1 MNSFIEVT
9 NKLIILVPEPL
20 GETLYMVFFSTLFS
34 VVLGLPLGVIV
45 AVSEKGSI
53 WEHPLLNRVLNIVI
67 NITRSM
73 PFIILMI
80 AVFPLSK
87 LIVGKRI
94 GTTAAIVP
102 LTIAAIPFFAR
113 LVEGSI
119 KELNW
124 GIIEAALSMGAGTVQ
139 IIFKVLIP
147 EALPSIVS
155 GITLTIINLIGYSAM
170 AGAIGGGGLGDLAI
184 RFGYQGFQPDIMVG
198 TIVVLVVIVQ
208 LVQCTGNAVY
218 RLLQK

>member
-1 MNSFIEVT
+1 MNILESVT
-9 NKLIILVPEPL
+9 KLIALVPEPL
-20 GETLYMVFFSTLFS
+20 GETIYMVSFSTLLS
-34 VVLGLPLGVIV
+34 VAFGLPLGVIV
-45 AVSEKGSI
+45 AISEEGSL
-53 WEHPLLNRVLNIVI
+53 WEHPMLNKALNALI
-67 NITRSM
+67 NITRSL

-113 LVEGSI
+113 LVESSI
-119 KELNW
+119 NELSH
-124 GIIEAALSMGAGTVQ
+124 GIIEAALSMGANTRQ
-139 IIFKVLIP
+139 IILKVLVP

-155 GITLTIINLIGYSAM
+155 GVTLTVINLIGYSAM

-184 RFGYQGFQPDIMVG
+184 RFGYQGFQEDIMIG
-198 TIVVLVVIVQ
+198 TVIVLVVIVQ
-208 LVQCTGNAVY
+208 IVQGVGNALY
-218 RLLQK
+218 RRLQK

>member
-1 MNSFIEVT
+1 MNLLESAA
-9 NKLIILVPEPL
+9 KLIELVPGPL
-20 GETLYMVFFSTLFS
+20 FETVYMVFASTLLS
-34 VVLGLPLGVIV
+34 VAFGLPLGLIVVI
-45 AVSEKGSI
+45 SREGGL
-53 WEHPLLNRVLNIVI
+53 WQHPMLNKALNVLI
-67 NITRSM
+67 NITRSL

-113 LVEGSI
+113 LVESSI
-119 KELNW
+119 NELSH
-124 GIIEAALSMGAGTVQ
+124 GIVEAALSMGANPWQV
-139 IIFKVLIP
+139 IIKVLIP

-155 GITLTIINLIGYSAM
+155 GVTLTVINLIGYSAM

-184 RFGYQGFQPDIMVG
+184 RFGYQGFQEDIMIG
-198 TIVVLVVIVQ
+198 TVIVLIIIVQ
-208 LVQCTGNAVY
+208 LVQMAGNALY
-218 RLLQK
+218 SRLQK

>member
-1 MNSFIEVT
+1 MNSLMESV
-9 NKLIILVPEPL
+9 NKLITLVPEPL
-20 GETLYMVFFSTLFS
+20 WETIYMVFFSTLLS
-34 VVLGLPLGVIV
+34 VVFGLPLGVIV
-45 AVSEKGSI
+45 AISERNHI
-53 WEHPLLNRVLNIVI
+53 WEHPLLNKVLNVII
-67 NITRSM
+67 NITRSL

-113 LVEGSI
+113 LVETSI
-119 KELNW
+119 KELSW
-124 GIIEAALSMGAGTVQ
+124 GIIEAALSMGASTSQ
-139 IIFKVLIP
+139 IVFKVLVP

-155 GITLTIINLIGYSAM
+155 GITLTVINLIGYSAM

-184 RFGYQGFQPDIMVG
+184 RFGYQGFQQDIMIG
-198 TIVVLVVIVQ
+198 TVIVLIVIVQ
-208 LVQCTGNAVY
+208 LVQGAGNAVY
-218 RLLQK
+218 KLLQK

>member
-1 MNSFIEVT
+1 MNNIAESII
-9 NKLIILVPEPL
+9 KLAELIPEPL
-20 GETLYMVFFSTLFS
+20 WETIYMVFFSTLLS
-34 VVLGLPLGVIV
+34 VVFGLPLGVIV
-45 AVSEKGSI
+45 AISEKDNI
-53 WEHPLLNRVLNIVI
+53 WEHPVLNKTLNIII
-67 NITRSM
+67 NITRSL

-113 LVEGSI
+113 LVESSI
-119 KELNW
+119 KELSW
-124 GIIEAALSMGAGTVQ
+124 GITEAALSMGASTSQ
-139 IIFKVLIP
+139 IILKVLIP
-147 EALPSIVS
+147 ESLPSIVS
-155 GITLTIINLIGYSAM
+155 GITLTVINLIGYSAM

-184 RFGYQGFQPDIMVG
+184 RFGYQGFQEDIMIG
-198 TIVVLVVIVQ
+198 TVIILVIIVQ
-208 LVQCTGNAVY
+208 LVQSIGNAVY

>member
-1 MNSFIEVT
+1 MNIFESVT
-9 NKLIILVPEPL
+9 KLITLLPEPL
-20 GETLYMVFFSTLFS
+20 GETIYMVFFSTLLS
-34 VVLGLPLGVIV
+34 VVIGLPLGVIV
-45 AVSEKGSI
+45 AISEEGNL
-53 WEHPLLNRVLNIVI
+53 WEHPGLNKVANILI
-67 NITRSM
+67 NITRSL

-113 LVEGSI
+113 LVESSI
-119 KELNW
+119 NELSH
-124 GIIEAALSMGAGTVQ
+124 GIIEAALSMGANTRQ
-139 IIFKVLIP
+139 IILKVLIP

-155 GITLTIINLIGYSAM
+155 GITLTVINLIGYSAM

-184 RFGYQGFQPDIMVG
+184 RFGYQGFQEDIMIG
-198 TIVVLVVIVQ
+198 TVIVLVIIVQ
-208 LVQCTGNAVY
+208 VVQGVGNALY
-218 RLLQK
+218 RRLQK

>member
-1 MNSFIEVT
+1 MNIFESVT
-9 NKLIILVPEPL
+9 KLITLLPEPL
-20 GETLYMVFFSTLFS
+20 GETIYMVFFSTLLS
-34 VVLGLPLGVIV
+34 VVIGLPLGIMVTI
-45 AVSEKGSI
+45 SEEGNL
-53 WEHPLLNRVLNIVI
+53 WEHPKLNKVLNILI
-67 NITRSM
+67 NITRSL

-113 LVEGSI
+113 LVESSI
-119 KELNW
+119 NELNK
-124 GIIEAALSMGAGTVQ
+124 GIIEAALSMGANTRQ
-139 IIFKVLIP
+139 IILKVLIP

-155 GITLTIINLIGYSAM
+155 GITTTVINLIGYSAM

-184 RFGYQGFQPDIMVG
+184 RFGYQGFQEDIMIG
-198 TIVVLVVIVQ
+198 TVIVLVIIVQ
-208 LVQCTGNAVY
+208 VVQGVGNTLY
-218 RLLQK
+218 RRLQR